1 MCTCKPLLL
10 SSSALSP
17 PPFAH
22 PAPFFFARASLSPRR
37 AICLR
42 VPLSPRRA
50 MHAYADS
57 QITRPNPF
65 SITHFRSPNYIL
77 NNPHTIDQQS
87 QIPDLRICVEFVSI
101 EKSAGDHLVV
111 GPFSIASHAEFKR
124 RYTAISTATFGRVWG
139 FRLILH
145 PRTLPAPPP
154 MVVGMEFDTG
164 DALLPFEF
172 YPHPMDP

>member
-1 MCTCKPLLL
+1 MRLCVYAGARVCVTTAVRLL
-10 SSSALSP
+10 SFCGSP
-17 PPFAH
+17 AV
-22 PAPFFFARASLSPRR
+22 FF
-37 AICLR
+37 
-42 VPLSPRRA
+42 RA

-57 QITRPNPF
+57 QITRPNLFPVTDWE
-65 SITHFRSPNYIL
+65 SSNYVL
-77 NNPHTIDQQS
+77 DHPHSIDQQS

-101 EKSAGDHLVV
+101 EKSAGEHLVV
-111 GPFSIASHAEFKR
+111 GPFSIETHAEFKR
-124 RYTAISTATFGRVWG
+124 RYIAIQAATFGRVWG

-164 DALLPFEF
+164 DVLIPFEF